1 VPMFQQAFVGQITP
15 KQCLDKFAEML
26 AKNMA

>member
-26 AKNMA
+26 TKNMA